1 MPQISFSR
9 SIAAGATD
17 QPLAGT
23 TYEFLPFPAHV
34 RIMQKTTATGV
45 TQQVFSGSESIMDAS
60 PVSVLLAANFPA
72 GFTPNELNVHPFD
85 FDGPAGDRVRIVNVN
100 TTGGALVVDTVV
112 IVNPLS

>member
-9 SIAAGATD
+9 SINAGATD
-17 QPLAGT
+17 TPMTGT

-60 PVSVLLAANFPA
+60 PITVLATA

-85 FDGPAGDRVRIVNVN
+85 FDAPAGDRIKIVNVN
-100 TTGGALVVDTVV
+100 TTAGALVVDSVV
-112 IVNPLS
+112 IITPLA

>member
-1 MPQISFSR
+1 MPQIAFSR

-17 QPLAGT
+17 TPMAGT

-45 TQQVFSGSESIMDAS
+45 TQQVFSGSESIMDPS
-60 PVSVLLAANFPA
+60 PVTVLLAANFPA

-85 FDGPAGDRVRIVNVN
+85 FDAPAGDRIRISNLN
-100 TTGGALVVDTVV
+100 TTAGALVVDTVV
-112 IVNPLS
+112 IITPLA